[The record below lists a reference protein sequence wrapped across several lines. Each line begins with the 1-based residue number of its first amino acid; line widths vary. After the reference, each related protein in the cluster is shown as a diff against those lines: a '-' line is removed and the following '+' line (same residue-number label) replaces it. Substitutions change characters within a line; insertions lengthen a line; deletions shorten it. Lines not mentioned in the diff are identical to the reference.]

1 MSDVEFSRGE
11 ELEREMDLEQYGE
24 TIVPFSISG
33 NSEFTMN
40 FVKNL
45 EILLKA
51 KKQKLHEVKGKPPS
65 KKKKKRLLVG
75 KDLLCFSKKGL
86 NWNV

>member
-65 KKKKKRLLVG
+65 KKKKMTASR
-75 KDLLCFSKKGL
+75 
-86 NWNV
+86 

>member
-24 TIVPFSISG
+24 TVVPFSISG

-51 KKQKLHEVKGKPPS
+51 KKQKLHQVKGKPPS
-65 KKKKKRLLVG
+65 KKKKKKRLLVG
-75 KDLLCFSKKGL
+75 RWINTGQNSRL
-86 NWNV
+86 